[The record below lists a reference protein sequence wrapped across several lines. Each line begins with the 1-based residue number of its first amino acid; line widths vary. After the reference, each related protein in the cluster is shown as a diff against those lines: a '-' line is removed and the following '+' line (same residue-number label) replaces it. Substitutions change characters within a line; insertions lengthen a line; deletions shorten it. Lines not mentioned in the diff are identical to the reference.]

1 MCRTPE
7 TIMKDDFIIKEID
20 EHLEHNNLEELDRL
34 MLRVMK
40 YNRIDVLQVKDD
52 VEPLKDCVKHPSL
65 SYRFK
70 HETGKVLLEWAF
82 ILGSAYFM
90 FRVVEIL
97 SGLEG
102 LLKLL
107 AP

>member
-1 MCRTPE
+1 MCRPAE
-7 TIMKDDFIIKEID
+7 TIMQDDFIIQEID
-20 EHLEHNNLEELDRL
+20 EHLEKNELEPLERL
-34 MLRVMK
+34 SLRVMK

-52 VEPLKDCVKHPSL
+52 VEPLKEFIKCPSL

-70 HETGKVLLEWAF
+70 HETGKVLLEWVF
-82 ILGSAYFM
+82 ILGASYFM

-97 SGLEG
+97 TGLEG